1 MAIITLSKE
10 AFSGARRLAE
20 QISEKL
26 GYRLVTREAVIE
38 RIASYGVSA
47 DRLNRALYSHLGMLP
62 RMDLEWTH
70 YLAFSRAALSKE
82 IQQGNL
88 VYLGDDGRALLN
100 NFPNVLSVIVITGME
115 YRIDAFMKRNDYA
128 VSRKEAKRFIERID
142 EKRSRWGRTLY
153 KDGRN
158 DTSEF
163 DIVIDSGRMNIA
175 DAYETI
181 RATIEQPQF
190 QTTPESLR
198 AIDCMTLAADL
209 RARIAI
215 EAGVVDD
222 NIEVEV
228 GDGVIRISGSVRS
241 TEDADAI
248 KELLH
253 KQPEAE
259 GVDIRALE
267 GVSSHLP

>member
-20 QISEKL
+20 QASEKL
-26 GYRLVTREAVIE
+26 DYRLVTREAVIE
-38 RIASYGVSA
+38 KIASYGVSTH
-47 DRLNRALYSHLGMLP
+47 RLNQARYRHLGMRP

-100 NFPNVLSVIVITGME
+100 NFPNMLSVIVITGME
-115 YRIDAFMKRNDYA
+115 SRIDAFMKRNDYA
-128 VSRKEAKRFIERID
+128 VGRKEAKRFIDKID

-163 DIVIDSGRMNIA
+163 DLVIDSGCMSIA
-175 DAYETI
+175 DACETI
-181 RATIEQPQF
+181 RTTIEQPRF
-190 QTTPESLR
+190 QTTPESLKT
-198 AIDCMTLAADL
+198 IDCMTLAAEL
-209 RARIAI
+209 RARIAM
-215 EAGVVDD
+215 EADVVDD

-241 TEDADAI
+241 LEDVDAI

-253 KQPEAE
+253 EQPEAE
-259 GVDIRALE
+259 GMDIRALE
-267 GVSSHLP
+267 DVVSG